1 LTDLSIIATET
12 SGGQIADALV
22 TGEAEGIIPVSKS
35 PAKLALRRF
44 LRHKVALVSLIV
56 LCLVTLAVIFAPV
69 TARYPEDERLTTVAS
84 NGTVIPAINLSPRA
98 EAWFGTDEIGHD
110 LYSRIIW
117 GGRVSLFIGIAVAV
131 SAAVVGTI
139 VGSLAGYRGGMI
151 DDALM
156 RVTDLFLAF
165 PLLVALLVMRN
176 LFAELEWM
184 SWLFGELSSIR
195 FMVVLLTF
203 VAWMATAR
211 IVRGTVLSLK
221 EREFVEAARAL
232 GAPDRRVI
240 MRHLIPNSLGPIVVA
255 MTTTVAAAILTEAT
269 LSFFGYGVSEAQ
281 GKSSWGNLLA
291 DADGAITTQRWWLA
305 VFPSLA
311 LIITVLTINFVGDGL
326 RDAFDPKQR
335 RART

>member
-1 LTDLSIIATET
+1 MTDLSIIAT
-12 SGGQIADALV
+12 D
-22 TGEAEGIIPVSKS
+22 TGAEVAPASAGEVEGIIPVSKS
-35 PAKLALRRF
+35 PAQLALRRF
-44 LRHKVALVSLIV
+44 MRHKVAVVSLFILIV
-56 LCLVTLAVIFAPV
+56 ITLMVTFAPI
-69 TARYPEDERLTTVAS
+69 TARYAEDERLTTTAS
-84 NGTVIPAINLSPRA
+84 NGTVIPAINLSPRSI
-98 EAWFGTDEIGHD
+98 AWFGTGDIGHD

-117 GGRVSLFIGIAVAV
+117 GGRVSLFIGIAVAIS
-131 SAAVVGTI
+131 SAVIGTI
-139 VGSLAGYRGGMI
+139 VGALAGYRGGVI
-151 DDALM
+151 DDTLM
-156 RVTDLFLAF
+156 RMTDLFLAF

-184 SWLFGELSSIR
+184 SWLFGDLSSIR
-195 FMVVLLTF
+195 FMVVLLSF
-203 VAWMATAR
+203 VGWMATAR

-232 GAPDRRVI
+232 GATDTRI
-240 MRHLIPNSLGPIVVA
+240 ILRHLIPNALGPIVVA

-269 LSFFGYGVSEAQ
+269 LSFFGYGVSAAE

-335 RART
+335 RVRS

>member
-1 LTDLSIIATET
+1 MTDLSIIATET
-12 SGGQIADALV
+12 SGEAIAQSIG
-22 TGEAEGIIPVSKS
+22 GEAEGIVPVSKS
-35 PAKLALRRF
+35 PTQLALRRF
-44 LRHKVALVSLIV
+44 LRHKLAVVSLFILV
-56 LCLVTLAVIFAPV
+56 LVTLAVIFAPI
-69 TARYPEDERLTTVAS
+69 TARYGEDERLTTTAS
-84 NGTVIPAINLSPRA
+84 NGTVIPAINLSPRDI
-98 EAWFGTDEIGHD
+98 AWFGTGDIGHD

-131 SAAVVGTI
+131 SSALIGTI
-139 VGSLAGYRGGMI
+139 IGSIAGFRGGLL
-151 DDALM
+151 DDMLM

-165 PLLVALLVMRN
+165 PLLVALLVLRN
-176 LFAELEWM
+176 LFAELGWM

-195 FMVVLLTF
+195 FMVVLLSL
-203 VAWMATAR
+203 VGWMATAR

-221 EREFVEAARAL
+221 EREFIEAARAL
-232 GAPDRRVI
+232 GASDSRI
-240 MRHLIPNSLGPIVVA
+240 ILRHLIPNSMGPIVVA

-269 LSFFGYGVSEAQ
+269 LSFFGYGVSAAE

-311 LIITVLTINFVGDGL
+311 LIITVLCINFVGDGL

-335 RART
+335 RNRA